1 MCLGIR
7 EEIQVHR
14 MWAKLCWFSVTNF
27 CPTLC
32 DSMDCSMPGFP
43 VLHYLPEFA
52 QTRVHWVSDAIQPS
66 HPLSLPFPPALN
78 LSQHRF
84 QMSQLSASGG
94 RSIGASASHQFFQ
107 WIFRK
112 ISFRIDWF
120 DLFAVQ
126 GTLKGL
132 LQYRSSKTSILHL
145 FLLSSSHIYTKLLE
159 KP

>member
-1 MCLGIR
+1 MHSV
-7 EEIQVHR
+7 Q
-14 MWAKLCWFSVTNF
+14 FSSVTQS
-27 CPTLC
+27 CLTIC
-32 DSMDCSMPGFP
+32 DPMNRSTPWIAAHGLP
-43 VLHYLPEFA
+43 VHHQLPEFT
-52 QTRVHWVSDAIQPS
+52 QTHVHRVGDAILPS
-66 HPLSLPFPPALN
+66 HPLSFPFPPALN
-78 LSQHRF
+78 LSQHQGLF
-84 QMSQLSASGG
+84 QWVRSSGCQ
-94 RSIGASASHQFFQ
+94 SIGASASHQFFQ